1 MKQKAFY
8 ALIIAACI
16 AGSSGLFIKEIKTLS
31 PGAIA
36 WLRAA
41 FPALLLIVWLFYK
54 RLNCFH
60 GNYPKMLLSSFIN
73 AGRMYLY
80 LIAFIYTSIGNAVIL
95 FYTWPIF
102 ATILGIF
109 FLKEKVSRKQIA
121 LMLLAFIG
129 LGIAYSNKSF
139 SFEDRDFI
147 GMVSAVIASF
157 GYAITVVLFKSEA
170 NNYHRN
176 EIIFYQNFAGVLV
189 FLPIFW
195 TNAPLGEMKD
205 FGFALGY
212 AFVIGI
218 VVFSLFF
225 YGLKYLKA
233 STASS
238 IMYLEVVSAIAFGYL
253 LLGEKLDL
261 NMIIGGLI
269 IILSSY
275 FITRLKAV
283 S

>member
-16 AGSSGLFIKEIKTLS
+16 AGSSGLFIKEIETLS

-109 FLKEKVSRKQIA
+109 FLKENVSRKQIA

-157 GYAITVVLFKSEA
+157 GYAITVVLFKSETD
-170 NNYHRN
+170 NYHRN

-261 NMIIGGLI
+261 NMIIGGMI

>member
-16 AGSSGLFIKEIKTLS
+16 AGSSGLLIKEIETLS
-31 PGAIA
+31 AGAIA
-36 WLRAA
+36 WVRAT
-41 FPALLLIVWLFYK
+41 FPAFLLIIWLYQK
-54 RLNCFH
+54 KLNCFH

-73 AGRMYLY
+73 AARMYLY
-80 LIAFIYTSIGNAVIL
+80 LIAFIYTSIGNAIIL

-102 ATILGIF
+102 ATILGVF
-109 FLKEKVSRKQIA
+109 FLKERVSRSQVL
-121 LMLLAFIG
+121 LMLFAFAG
-129 LGIAYSNKSF
+129 LIIAYSNKSF

-147 GMVSAVIASF
+147 GMVSAVISAF

-170 NNYHRN
+170 DNYHRN

-195 TNAPLGEMKD
+195 MDAPIAEFRD
-205 FGFALGY
+205 FSVALIY

-225 YGLKYLKA
+225 YALKHLKA

-238 IMYLEVVSAIAFGYL
+238 IMYLEVVSAILFGYL
-253 LLGEKLDL
+253 VLGEKLDL

-275 FITRLKAV
+275 FITKLKTV

>member
-16 AGSSGLFIKEIKTLS
+16 AGSSGLLIKGIETLS
-31 PGAIA
+31 AGAIA
-36 WLRAA
+36 WVRAA
-41 FPALLLIVWLFYK
+41 FPALLLIIWLYFK
-54 RLNCFH
+54 RINCFH

-102 ATILGIF
+102 ATFLGIF
-109 FLKEKVSRKQIA
+109 FLKEKVSRSQIA
-121 LMLLAFIG
+121 LMLFAFVG
-129 LGIAYSNKSF
+129 LMLAYSNKSF

-147 GMVSAVIASF
+147 GMISAVISAF

-170 NNYHRN
+170 DNYHRN

-195 TNAPLGEMKD
+195 TSVPSAEMIHI
-205 FGFALGY
+205 GVALLY

-238 IMYLEVVSAIAFGYL
+238 IMYLEVVSAILFGYFI
-253 LLGEKLDL
+253 LGEKLDL
-261 NMIIGGLI
+261 NMIIGGAI